1 MICSPLKEVLQE
13 VVIMRPPNIVLIS
26 KLPNSAQAHQ
36 EREQILLLLLCA
48 AVRCDR
54 RDYFIRQIMD
64 HLTPD
69 VQTGIMD
76 CIKNFTDNPDS
87 VMNFDRMDC
96 SAPDIL
102 RVLKKC
108 INQLEEVYLE
118 EIRDLLDQLELLQHK
133 LTNLQARMRLTCRGR
148 ARSLGRLGLTG
159 RSTSSVSLGDP
170 TRGEVTTSTPRLNLA
185 ENAPVSE
192 AAQLNKSTNPSMN
205 QFSGTA
211 IDGVRVN
218 RRGLDDDDDAVIQSE
233 SNDSTMQLFFLDSGM
248 EVDID
253 GEHTTSINTL
263 YADASDNN
271 SIFTERDKHHL
282 AVELAETKARLRRLR
297 SEMEDQADQLAE
309 LHDELTE
316 TRQELGQVKEERS
329 RLADAAHSARHW
341 QDEVD
346 SLRETA
352 ERVAQLEADNAKL
365 KQRVHEIE
373 YYKVRCQQLTE
384 DLAILQD
391 ENAKRSSLAENEEC
405 SLEKMAALEQELQK
419 TRVLL
424 TQLEELRNSDLDQIQ
439 KLREE
444 LCRLGLE
451 QSTRQQMHNQSQVTH
466 DQSDAESTTS
476 HASYAVALSKQ
487 LNDSV
492 SVRLDQLETENCRL
506 KKELERFH
514 SDRQNGMSVGEQTMV
529 SQDIARIREL
539 EVRKACEG
547 MAELESSWN
556 QCKTEVDRGSRVL
569 SAITKELN
577 QESAAINTQSLRD
590 HHKVLVEAIQNHDE
604 LLSRLMT
611 GLLRLL
617 ESHQSKMT
625 STATGKL
632 SEIGGMSNEDLSRQN
647 ITADQSGNQ
656 LLESRITQ
664 IESERDNLLAQLRE
678 LRCKYRLRT
687 RVHPHDEPPSADDE
701 EENEYEEGHVGEVES
716 TRRTGTDC
724 EEADSGNKTGDSTE
738 ETEQFGVDPLKR
750 RTFNLPGTNSTRFRE
765 RRRRTRGS
773 LECEVVRLSAEIEQ
787 LEETNK
793 QLSNELTLSQTEC
806 RIKAEEVQSTKQQL
820 EILKTQT
827 DSNPNETKSD
837 HMEAEVRRLKLA
849 LSAAELEIRKARREL
864 REVQSNPGITEQ
876 GQLLLSKISQL
887 EVQLSK
893 SSQAHQTATSQYES
907 HAKRLEQEQF
917 GLSQQLATERH
928 TVLTLREQLV
938 EAKIELQQRRNT
950 LQQLQLG
957 LESMGVEKEKTQSL
971 VALENANSCSNV
983 TLQDLI
989 ADLVNREVEKK
1000 QEELKHSGT
1009 DQLKLPSQ
1017 TETPKHG
1024 GCGEINDQMGA
1035 EMQTQLLI
1043 QLKNRLVELERENAQ
1058 LEVKHSA
1065 ESADSVDARA
1075 RVVQLE
1081 HRLSTAQDQL
1091 ISGQSRLAEL
1101 IATNAR
1107 LQVEST
1113 TLHNQLDSLANQN
1126 DCLFRRNTD
1135 LEGEASRLR
1144 AMVESAHAAEAHL
1157 TADYYHLQ
1165 RLHEKLTRDY
1175 DSLGLSLKEA
1185 KEAQRRTKNELSG
1198 AKAQIEQLKSASD
1211 QVLGLKK
1218 ALELERGSLKGEAKQ
1233 MVMLREDCARLCAQ
1247 VDAITE
1253 SRDRERMEKVTAVE
1267 RAREAKHQLEECEH
1281 LTSRLTL
1288 DLDNQRRANQKVQ
1301 IEVADLRSRVQ
1312 DLTDLNSRL
1321 EKDNRSLV
1329 LQLQSLLGQN
1339 QELLASTLETCTHRV
1354 VEEGS
1359 LRERLLSLQRQKQ
1372 HLEDKMMEQY
1382 RSSTQT
1388 RKTQKRMNL
1397 VQKAKA
1403 ALAKRKDI
1411 LSSHQNGEA
1420 SKLSN
1425 TATGARDTFQSI
1437 QSQYSLSNESSGSSN
1452 SLSST
1457 SARKSQST
1465 TRLIP
1470 GSVSMY
1476 DRDPDECDTS
1486 EFHVFLKRLNS
1497 SVPSGGGPPS
1507 RGVGLRTGEDKKT
1520 KSGECI
1526 SITNSHN
1533 RLNYMD
1539 LTTTDSKSPRAPLA
1553 GRIDYGSLSPTSE
1566 VIRSAR
1572 HPSGEQPKDRKSS
1585 QIRGLPRS
1593 NSSFPIDQFHQQHH
1607 FPHKPITK
1615 TALNT
1620 QLDALR
1626 GKSEFV
1632 RPDHGRSRSEIGSS
1646 TEFRSALT
1654 DSRGRNY
1661 HPLPCTDRCEKQLC
1675 EIVTTKAASEEYGC
1689 LPNGLFA
1696 QSGSGDVV
1704 SRSSSIHS
1712 FTSGSASAQA
1722 GPIGNGSLSSLVTSQ
1737 PRTVMNSMTSAAEKQ
1752 SHTSLQN
1759 PLASKSSPSYT
1770 TESSLNDITDP
1781 VTPKSSHAPQS
1792 LRWLGKSGMHPAG
1805 HVCSTQSDANQ
1816 QPNSMESVYGC
1827 RSPRVAIINSNSSPR
1842 GDSGASRRDHGDLD
1856 QRPTLE
1862 VVGRPRVLL
1871 EYGDL

>member
-1 MICSPLKEVLQE
+1 MPIRYTPVTSSLYVEL
-13 VVIMRPPNIVLIS
+13 LD
-26 KLPNSAQAHQ
+26 LAQAHQ

-108 INQLEEVYLE
+108 INQLEEIYLE

-192 AAQLNKSTNPSMN
+192 AAQLNKSANPSMN
-205 QFSGTA
+205 QLSGTA
-211 IDGVRVN
+211 IDAVRVN

-233 SNDSTMQLFFLDSGM
+233 SNDSTMPLFFLDSGL
-248 EVDID
+248 EVDVD

-271 SIFTERDKHHL
+271 SIFIERDRHHL

-419 TRVLL
+419 TRFLL

-451 QSTRQQMHNQSQVTH
+451 QSARQQMHNQSQATH

-476 HASYAVALSKQ
+476 HASYTAALSKQ

-514 SDRQNGMSVGEQTMV
+514 SDRQNGMRVGEQTMV
-529 SQDIARIREL
+529 SQEVARIREL

-556 QCKTEVDRGSRVL
+556 QCKTEVDRGSGV
-569 SAITKELN
+569 
-577 QESAAINTQSLRD
+577 
-590 HHKVLVEAIQNHDE
+590 
-604 LLSRLMT
+604 
-611 GLLRLL
+611 
-617 ESHQSKMT
+617 
-625 STATGKL
+625 L
-632 SEIGGMSNEDLSRQN
+632 SEI
-647 ITADQSGNQ
+647 TK
-656 LLESRITQ
+656 

-687 RVHPHDEPPSADDE
+687 RAHPHDEPPSADNE
-701 EENEYEEGHVGEVES
+701 EESEYEEGHVGEVES

-738 ETEQFGVDPLKR
+738 ETEQFGIDPLKR

-765 RRRRTRGS
+765 RRRKTRGS

-793 QLSNELTLSQTEC
+793 QLSNELTLSRTEC
-806 RIKAEEVQSTKQQL
+806 RIKTEEVQSTKQQL
-820 EILKTQT
+820 ETLKTQI
-827 DSNPNETKSD
+827 DSNPSETKSD

-876 GQLLLSKISQL
+876 GRLLLSKISQL
-887 EVQLSK
+887 EAQLSK

-928 TVLTLREQLV
+928 TVFTLREQLV
-938 EAKIELQQRRNT
+938 EAKIELQQQSNT
-950 LQQLQLG
+950 LKQLQLG
-957 LESMGVEKEKTQSL
+957 LESMGVEKEKAQSL
-971 VALENANSCSNV
+971 VALEYANSCSNV

-989 ADLVNREVEKK
+989 ADLVNRAVEKK
-1000 QEELKHSGT
+1000 QEELKHLET
-1009 DQLKLPSQ
+1009 DQVKLPSQ
-1017 TETPKHG
+1017 AETPKHG
-1024 GCGEINDQMGA
+1024 DCGEINDQMGV

-1091 ISGQSRLAEL
+1091 ISGQSQLAEL

-1135 LEGEASRLR
+1135 LEGEAKRLR

-1175 DSLGLSLKEA
+1175 DNLGLSLKEA

-1218 ALELERGSLKGEAKQ
+1218 ALEFERGSLKGEAKR

-1253 SRDRERMEKVTAVE
+1253 SRDRERMEKVAAIE

-1281 LTSRLTL
+1281 YTSRLTL
-1288 DLDNQRRANQKVQ
+1288 DLDNQRSTNQKVQ
-1301 IEVADLRSRVQ
+1301 VEVADLRSRVQ

-1382 RSSTQT
+1382 RSSTQPK
-1388 RKTQKRMNL
+1388 KTQKRMNL

-1425 TATGARDTFQSI
+1425 TATGEIPLRPMKKVFEDSGRPLSI
-1437 QSQYSLSNESSGSSN
+1437 RSLFFDIGNEN
-1452 SLSST
+1452 PE
-1457 SARKSQST
+1457 AN
-1465 TRLIP
+1465 
-1470 GSVSMY
+1470 GSVADSV
-1476 DRDPDECDTS
+1476 E
-1486 EFHVFLKRLNS
+1486 HVH
-1497 SVPSGGGPPS
+1497 
-1507 RGVGLRTGEDKKT
+1507 
-1520 KSGECI
+1520 I
-1526 SITNSHN
+1526 
-1533 RLNYMD
+1533 
-1539 LTTTDSKSPRAPLA
+1539 
-1553 GRIDYGSLSPTSE
+1553 
-1566 VIRSAR
+1566 
-1572 HPSGEQPKDRKSS
+1572 Q
-1585 QIRGLPRS
+1585 
-1593 NSSFPIDQFHQQHH
+1593 
-1607 FPHKPITK
+1607 
-1615 TALNT
+1615 
-1620 QLDALR
+1620 
-1626 GKSEFV
+1626 
-1632 RPDHGRSRSEIGSS
+1632 
-1646 TEFRSALT
+1646 
-1654 DSRGRNY
+1654 
-1661 HPLPCTDRCEKQLC
+1661 CT
-1675 EIVTTKAASEEYGC
+1675 YWFG
-1689 LPNGLFA
+1689 
-1696 QSGSGDVV
+1696 
-1704 SRSSSIHS
+1704 
-1712 FTSGSASAQA
+1712 
-1722 GPIGNGSLSSLVTSQ
+1722 
-1737 PRTVMNSMTSAAEKQ
+1737 
-1752 SHTSLQN
+1752 
-1759 PLASKSSPSYT
+1759 
-1770 TESSLNDITDP
+1770 
-1781 VTPKSSHAPQS
+1781 
-1792 LRWLGKSGMHPAG
+1792 
-1805 HVCSTQSDANQ
+1805 
-1816 QPNSMESVYGC
+1816 
-1827 RSPRVAIINSNSSPR
+1827 
-1842 GDSGASRRDHGDLD
+1842 
-1856 QRPTLE
+1856 
-1862 VVGRPRVLL
+1862 
-1871 EYGDL
+1871 

>member
-1 MICSPLKEVLQE
+1 MKPTSICPSNKLAKADCSDLLFWAQLFLQDRAELDLNKLKDGTFLGEIFQQIDGRTPSENELCRNAETIKSRLGNWHYVLRNLRNYYLEVLQE

-108 INQLEEVYLE
+108 INQLEEIYLE

-192 AAQLNKSTNPSMN
+192 AAQLNKSANPSMN
-205 QFSGTA
+205 QLSGTA
-211 IDGVRVN
+211 IDAVRVN
-218 RRGLDDDDDAVIQSE
+218 RRGLDDDGDAVIQSE
-233 SNDSTMQLFFLDSGM
+233 SNDSTMQLFFLDSGL
-248 EVDID
+248 EVDVD

-271 SIFTERDKHHL
+271 SIFTERDRHHL

-419 TRVLL
+419 TRFLL

-451 QSTRQQMHNQSQVTH
+451 QSARQQMHNQSQATH

-476 HASYAVALSKQ
+476 HASYTAALSKQ

-514 SDRQNGMSVGEQTMV
+514 SDRQNGMRVGEQTMV
-529 SQDIARIREL
+529 S
-539 EVRKACEG
+539 
-547 MAELESSWN
+547 
-556 QCKTEVDRGSRVL
+556 
-569 SAITKELN
+569 
-577 QESAAINTQSLRD
+577 
-590 HHKVLVEAIQNHDE
+590 
-604 LLSRLMT
+604 
-611 GLLRLL
+611 
-617 ESHQSKMT
+617 
-625 STATGKL
+625 
-632 SEIGGMSNEDLSRQN
+632 
-647 ITADQSGNQ
+647 
-656 LLESRITQ
+656 Q

-687 RVHPHDEPPSADDE
+687 RAHPHDEPPSADNE
-701 EENEYEEGHVGEVES
+701 EESEYEEGHVGEVES

-738 ETEQFGVDPLKR
+738 ETEQFGIDPLKR

-765 RRRRTRGS
+765 RRRKTRGS

-793 QLSNELTLSQTEC
+793 QLSNELTLSRTEC
-806 RIKAEEVQSTKQQL
+806 RIKTEEVQSTKQQL
-820 EILKTQT
+820 ETLKTQI
-827 DSNPNETKSD
+827 DSNPSETKSD

-876 GQLLLSKISQL
+876 GRLLLSKISQL
-887 EVQLSK
+887 EAQLSK

-938 EAKIELQQRRNT
+938 EAKIELQQQSNT
-950 LQQLQLG
+950 LKQLQLG
-957 LESMGVEKEKTQSL
+957 LESMGVEKEKAQSL
-971 VALENANSCSNV
+971 VALEYANSCSNV

-989 ADLVNREVEKK
+989 ADLVNRAVEKK
-1000 QEELKHSGT
+1000 QEELKHLET
-1009 DQLKLPSQ
+1009 DQVKLPSQ
-1017 TETPKHG
+1017 AETPKHG
-1024 GCGEINDQMGA
+1024 DCGEINDQMGV

-1091 ISGQSRLAEL
+1091 ISGQSQLAEL

-1135 LEGEASRLR
+1135 LEGEAKRLR

-1218 ALELERGSLKGEAKQ
+1218 ALEFERGSLKGEAKR

-1253 SRDRERMEKVTAVE
+1253 SRDRERMEKVAAVE

-1281 LTSRLTL
+1281 YTSRLTL
-1288 DLDNQRRANQKVQ
+1288 DLDNQRSTNQKVQ
-1301 IEVADLRSRVQ
+1301 VEVADLRSRVQ

-1382 RSSTQT
+1382 RSSTQPK
-1388 RKTQKRMNL
+1388 KTQKRMNL

-1425 TATGARDTFQSI
+1425 TATGARDTLQSI

-1457 SARKSQST
+1457 SVRKSQST

-1553 GRIDYGSLSPTSE
+1553 SRIDYGSLSPTSE

-1585 QIRGLPRS
+1585 QIKGLPRS
-1593 NSSFPIDQFHQQHH
+1593 NSSFPIDQFQQQHH

-1615 TALNT
+1615 TTLNT

-1632 RPDHGRSRSEIGSS
+1632 RSDHGRSRSEIGSS
-1646 TEFRSALT
+1646 TELRSALT
-1654 DSRGRNY
+1654 DSRGRNN

-1675 EIVTTKAASEEYGC
+1675 EIVTTKATSEEYGC

-1696 QSGSGDVV
+1696 QSGSEV

-1712 FTSGSASAQA
+1712 FTSGSASTQA
-1722 GPIGNGSLSSLVTSQ
+1722 GPIGNGSLASLVTSQ
-1737 PRTVMNSMTSAAEKQ
+1737 QHTVMNSMASAAGKQ
-1752 SHTSLQN
+1752 SHISLQN
-1759 PLASKSSPSYT
+1759 PLASKSSPSQT

-1781 VTPKSSHAPQS
+1781 V
-1792 LRWLGKSGMHPAG
+1792 
-1805 HVCSTQSDANQ
+1805 
-1816 QPNSMESVYGC
+1816 
-1827 RSPRVAIINSNSSPR
+1827 
-1842 GDSGASRRDHGDLD
+1842 
-1856 QRPTLE
+1856 
-1862 VVGRPRVLL
+1862 
-1871 EYGDL
+1871 